1 MGWRGEPCAI
11 GDSPIGSDGVAW
23 FQNASTGEQM
33 TTDDA
38 ELDRLRA
45 AEREAHARF
54 NRMER
59 DFSGHSELVEGARQ
73 LWSEAREALDAAEL
87 RTISEVK

>member
-1 MGWRGEPCAI
+1 MGSE
-11 GDSPIGSDGVAW
+11 GVWW
-23 FQNASTGEQM
+23 FCNTLAVSQM